1 MKPTTMLVHGSPPL
15 KRADIPVVTL
25 YRFNLK
31 KNISII
37 KTGGL

>member
-1 MKPTTMLVHGSPPL
+1 MLVHGSPPL
-15 KRADIPVVTL
+15 KRADIPVVKL
-25 YRFNLK
+25 YRFNL